1 MLDALNVEMDG
12 EQYDSVAAA
21 TADVALCSVE
31 GGGDYYNYLLQK
43 YSGVDGAWGD
53 FRETLANEA
62 NGNYQVMNDC
72 IICVCIIRC
81 LLCKACCAY
90 LKR

>member
-1 MLDALNVEMDG
+1 MTVW
-12 EQYDSVAAA
+12 QRA

-62 NGNYQVMNDC
+62 NGNYQVMNDLIGVDSTLQVGC
-72 IICVCIIRC
+72 SK
-81 LLCKACCAY
+81 LYKAGT
-90 LKR
+90 

>member
-1 MLDALNVEMDG
+1 MDG

-21 TADVALCSVE
+21 AADAALCSVE

-62 NGNYQVMNDC
+62 NSNYQVMNDLMGCC
-72 IICVCIIRC
+72 ITTLQVGAASIY
-81 LLCKACCAY
+81 KAGT
-90 LKR
+90 